1 MVPDLSGTLD
11 QVALSGKL
19 FREKE
24 IVVKRYLFL
33 IVLAAPLLTAAAFYA
48 SRNPSSA
55 ASPFEV
61 GSALAGQNAVEYVG
75 RVDQDGA
82 NFISYGYLT
91 HISSL
96 TDTLLFSGTFPFVNE
111 ANARFTYYATATL
124 TSRFVI
130 SGVFVIDSIGTTVY
144 YYHPAGGAQFANP
157 ASFAMGQPVLT
168 ATVRS
173 QNILN
178 VQAPNLG
185 VGTNF
190 GELTQTGVSAFDLGG
205 QTYQIGRVGLMER
218 TFSTGEGTRTDAITP
233 KSFIVLSGNAVVTG
247 LPGTQTFMPII
258 IRNGP

>member
-1 MVPDLSGTLD
+1 M
-11 QVALSGKL
+11 
-19 FREKE
+19 
-24 IVVKRYLFL
+24 KRYWVL
-33 IVLAAPLLTAAAFYA
+33 IVLAAPLLMAAAFYA
-48 SRNPSSA
+48 NRNLSTASSA
-55 ASPFEV
+55 IEV

-82 NFISYGYLT
+82 NFVGYGYLT
-91 HISSL
+91 HISGL
-96 TDTLLFSGTFPFVNE
+96 TDTLLFSGTIPFVNE

-124 TSRFVI
+124 TSRYVI
-130 SGVFVIDSIGTTVY
+130 SSVFVIDSVGTTVY
-144 YYHPAGGAQFANP
+144 YYNPAGGAQFANP
-157 ASFAMGQPVLT
+157 ASFAAGQPVLT

-173 QNILN
+173 QNILS

-218 TFSTGEGTRTDAITP
+218 TFSTGEGTRIDPITP
-233 KSFIVLSGNAVVTG
+233 KSFTVLSGNAVVTG
-247 LPGTQTFMPII
+247 LPGQQSFMPII